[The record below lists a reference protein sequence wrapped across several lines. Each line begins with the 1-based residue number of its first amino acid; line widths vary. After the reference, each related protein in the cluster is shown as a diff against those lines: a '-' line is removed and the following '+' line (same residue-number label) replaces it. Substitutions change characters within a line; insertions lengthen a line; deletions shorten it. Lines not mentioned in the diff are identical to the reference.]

1 MSSVLEKQESG
12 GERRSDKD
20 DNKTVTIKVDGE
32 DRTVPKT
39 KMTAAELK
47 ALLGI
52 EPTQVIDIVDDDGTF
67 HPVADDEDIKL
78 RNDLVLV
85 SHGRGGASS

>member
-1 MSSVLEKQESG
+1 MSDVLEKQDAG
-12 GERRSDKD
+12 GDRRPEKD
-20 DNKTVTIKVDGE
+20 YKTVTITVDGE
-32 DRTVPKT
+32 QRVVPKT
-39 KMTAAELK
+39 KMTATELK

-52 EPTQVIDIVDDDGTF
+52 AATQAIDVVDEDGTF

-78 RNDLVLV
+78 RDGLVLV

>member
-1 MSSVLEKQESG
+1 MSDVLEKQDAG
-12 GERRSDKD
+12 GDRRPEKD
-20 DNKTVTIKVDGE
+20 SKTVTITVDGE
-32 DRTVPKT
+32 LRVVPKT
-39 KMTAAELK
+39 KMTATELK

-52 EPTQVIDIVDDDGTF
+52 AATQAIDVVGEDGTF

-78 RNDLVLV
+78 RDGLVLV

>member
-1 MSSVLEKQESG
+1 MSSVIEAQGRGDDHLP
-12 GERRSDKD
+12 DKD
-20 DNKTVTIKVDGE
+20 DKKTVTINVDGINQ
-32 DRTVPKT
+32 TVPKT

-52 EPTQVIDIVDDDGTF
+52 EASQVIDIVDEDGTF
-67 HPVADDEDIKL
+67 HPVADDGEIKL
-78 RNDLVLV
+78 RDGLVLV

>member
-1 MSSVLEKQESG
+1 MSNVLEKQDAG
-12 GERRSDKD
+12 GDRRPDK
-20 DNKTVTIKVDGE
+20 DNKTVTITVDGE
-32 DRTVPKT
+32 QRAVPKT
-39 KMTAAELK
+39 KMTATELK

-52 EPTQVIDIVDDDGTF
+52 AATQAIDVVDEDGTF

-78 RNDLVLV
+78 RDGLVLV

>member
-1 MSSVLEKQESG
+1 MSNVLEKQDAG
-12 GERRSDKD
+12 GDRRPDK
-20 DNKTVTIKVDGE
+20 DNKTVTITVDGE
-32 DRTVPKT
+32 RRAVPKT
-39 KMTAAELK
+39 KMTATELK

-52 EPTQVIDIVDDDGTF
+52 AATQAIDVVDEDSTF

-78 RNDLVLV
+78 RDGLVLV